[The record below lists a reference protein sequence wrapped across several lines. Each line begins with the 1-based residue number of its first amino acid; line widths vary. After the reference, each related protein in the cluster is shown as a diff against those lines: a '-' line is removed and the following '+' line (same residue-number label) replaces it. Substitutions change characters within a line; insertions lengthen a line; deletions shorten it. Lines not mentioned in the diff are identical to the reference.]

1 MNRNYSNVDKKKW
14 SIMPTFM
21 SIMHMTKVTLDMW
34 MWGPFYNKSGVTVS
48 WESVRANNYVQMYKI
63 L

>member
-21 SIMHMTKVTLDMW
+21 SIMHMTKVTLDM
-34 MWGPFYNKSGVTVS
+34 
-48 WESVRANNYVQMYKI
+48 
-63 L
+63 